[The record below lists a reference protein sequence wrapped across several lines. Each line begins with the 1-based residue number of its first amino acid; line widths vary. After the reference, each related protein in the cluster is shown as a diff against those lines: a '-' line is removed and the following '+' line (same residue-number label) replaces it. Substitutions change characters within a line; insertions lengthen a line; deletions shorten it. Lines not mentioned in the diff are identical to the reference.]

1 MKGIRIAVVGL
12 ALVLGAAVAGAQGGG
27 GGGGG
32 GRGGRGNPAMAGI
45 DSTLSADQRAKL
57 GEISAKY
64 AVEMQA
70 IRDLM
75 ATDRPAAMKKRGEL
89 AAKMAPEQRAILSAE
104 QQATWDKNQAM
115 MKARADSMVKAM
127 PPAM

>member
-1 MKGIRIAVVGL
+1 MKGIPMAVLGL
-12 ALVLGAAVAGAQGGG
+12 ALVLGATVAGAQGGG
-27 GGGGG
+27 GGGG
-32 GRGGRGNPAMAGI
+32 RGGRSNPAMAGI

-57 GEISAKY
+57 AEISAKY

-104 QQATWDKNQAM
+104 QQTTWDKNQAT
-115 MKARADSMVKAM
+115 MKARADSMAKAM
-127 PPAM
+127 PPAI